1 MKKLLV
7 LPVLCYCVP
16 IMAQQMFTGSVID
29 ETTRLPVSGATIAIQ
44 NSKMVTTTD
53 RYGNFS
59 LTTNNKKINLV
70 ILGRGY
76 EEQIIVLELPLKEPL
91 KINLSEKVA
100 QIDEVVLTTGYQKIP
115 KERSTGS
122 FSSVSN
128 SALNTQVSTNILD
141 RLAATANGIVINKG
155 TSQGGSQIMVRGLST
170 IQGPK
175 SPLIVVDNFPYDG
188 DISNIDPNIV
198 ESITVLKDAAASS
211 IWGAR
216 AANGVIVIT
225 TKTAKYNQPVTVN
238 FNTYLMTSP
247 KPDFNYLKTMS
258 SADFIDVEQEL
269 FKKNFY
275 NTDINSTSHPVLS
288 PVVDLLN
295 KEKKGLLSPEY
306 VRNEIERLKT
316 IDSRDQY
323 RKYMYQPLENRQYS
337 LSMAGGAPQFS
348 WTSSLGYDD
357 NTGNLGEKYERV
369 NLRFQNTWQ
378 PLKNLTLNTGIF
390 FTHSATQSGRSA
402 FGSIIMKTNAVPY
415 MEMADAFG
423 NPLAVSKSYEQG
435 YKSALGNG
443 KLLDWN
449 YYPLN
454 DWEHNTA
461 KSKSSEII
469 LNAGLNYKLLKGL
482 DVDIKYQYQITA
494 GLSNTMYVEGSYFV
508 RDYVNRF
515 TVINSDGSLTYN
527 VPKGAILD
535 KTNSQLHIN
544 NFRGQLNFNRG
555 FGKHQVSAILGS
567 EVRDSNSQSSNNRY
581 YGYDPNNL
589 SFGMVDLSKR
599 FPIIAGGTAFIDN
612 LNSLRES
619 TNRFVSVYGN
629 AAYTYDNRYTISGSA
644 RRDASNLF
652 GLKTNDQWNPFW
664 SAGLSWNVA
673 NEKFYA
679 ISWLP
684 NLKLRGSYGF
694 NGNINP
700 AMVAVTTM
708 ALLGVSTYTQEQM
721 ARFDNYYN
729 PQLRWET
736 VRMINAGLDF
746 ATKNNRISG
755 SVEYFQ
761 KKGENLFGQVP
772 LDYTI
777 GISSLVWNVAGIEGK
792 GVDVELKT
800 ININKSFRWLT
811 TLNFSTYKDKVTK
824 YYPSSTM
831 ARNFVLASV
840 PISGIEG
847 LPVYSIFGYQW
858 AGLDPQTGD
867 PRGYLNGEVSKDYA
881 NIMGG
886 DVKDLQYFG
895 SAVPTVYGS
904 FTNTFVYKQLSLDV
918 GITYKLG
925 YYFRKPSINYTSL
938 FREWNGH
945 SDYEQRWQKPGDEA
959 FTNVPSNLYQT
970 NSNRD
975 AFYAGSAAL
984 IEKGDHVRLQYINLA
999 YEISKRQWQSLPL
1012 KSLQLYANVSNLGIL
1027 WQESKSGIDPDFNLG
1042 NNTLKPPM
1050 TFTLGLKAKF

>member
-1 MKKLLV
+1 MKKILL
-7 LPVLCYCVP
+7 LTVLCCWVTVT
-16 IMAQQMFTGSVID
+16 AQQLFTGKVID
-29 ETTRLPVSGATIAIQ
+29 EVTRLPLKDVTVAIQ
-44 NSKMVTTTD
+44 NTKTVTRTD
-53 RYGNFS
+53 ADGNF
-59 LTTNNKKINLV
+59 NLSTSDTKLSIV
-70 ILGRGY
+70 ILGTAY
-76 EEQIIVLELPLKEPL
+76 EEQVVNLELPLKGQL
-91 KINLSEKVA
+91 MVYLSEKVA
-100 QIDEVVLTTGYQKIP
+100 QIEEVVLTTGYQKIP

-122 FSSVSN
+122 FSSVN
-128 SALNTQVSTNILD
+128 KAALNTQVSTNILD
-141 RLAATANGIVINKG
+141 RLATTANGIVINKG
-155 TSQGGSQIMVRGLST
+155 TSQGGAQIMVRGLST

-175 SPLIVVDNFPYDG
+175 TPLIVVDNFPYDG
-188 DISNIDPNIV
+188 DIANIDPNVV
-198 ESITVLKDAAASS
+198 ENITILKDASAAS

-225 TKTAKYNQPVTVN
+225 TRTAKYNQPISVD
-238 FNTYLMTSP
+238 FNTYLMTGP
-247 KPDFNYLKTMS
+247 KPDFNDLKVIS

-269 FKKNFY
+269 FKRNFY

-295 KEKKGLLSPEY
+295 KEKKGLLSSDF

-323 RKYMYQPLENRQYS
+323 KKYMYQPLENRQYS

-357 NTGNLGEKYERV
+357 NTGNLGERYERV

-402 FGSIIMKTNAVPY
+402 YGSIIMKTNAVPY

-423 NPLAVSKSYEQG
+423 NALAVSKSYEQG

-449 YYPLN
+449 YYPLT
-454 DWEHNTA
+454 DWQHNTA
-461 KSKSSEII
+461 TGKSSEII

-482 DVDIKYQYQITA
+482 DVDVKYQYQRTT
-494 GLSNTMYVEGSYFV
+494 GLSNTLYDEESYFV

-515 TVINSDGSLTYN
+515 TVISSNGSVTYN
-527 VPKGAILD
+527 VPKGAIMD
-535 KTNSQLHIN
+535 KTNSQLLIN

-555 FGKHQVSAILGS
+555 FGKHQISAILGS
-567 EVRDSNSQSSNNRY
+567 EVRDANSQSGNNRY
-581 YGYDPNNL
+581 YGYDANNL

-599 FPIIAGGTAFIDN
+599 FPIIAGGTAFIDD
-612 LNSLRES
+612 LNSLRGS
-619 TNRFVSVYGN
+619 TNRFVSVYAN
-629 AAYTYDNRYTISGSA
+629 AAYTFDNRYTISGSA

-664 SAGLSWNVA
+664 STGILWNVA

-746 ATKNNRISG
+746 STNNDRISG

-777 GISSLVWNVAGIEGK
+777 GLSSLVWNVAGIEGK

-800 ININKSFRWLT
+800 ININKPFRWLT

-824 YYPSSTM
+824 YYPNSTI
-831 ARNFVLASV
+831 ARSFVLSTV

-847 LPVYSIFGYQW
+847 LPVYSMFGYRW
-858 AGLDPQTGD
+858 AGLDPETGD

-881 NIMGG
+881 KITGA
-886 DVKDLQYFG
+886 DVKDL
-895 SAVPTVYGS
+895 
-904 FTNTFVYKQLSLDV
+904 
-918 GITYKLG
+918 
-925 YYFRKPSINYTSL
+925 
-938 FREWNGH
+938 
-945 SDYEQRWQKPGDEA
+945 
-959 FTNVPSNLYQT
+959 
-970 NSNRD
+970 
-975 AFYAGSAAL
+975 
-984 IEKGDHVRLQYINLA
+984 
-999 YEISKRQWQSLPL
+999 
-1012 KSLQLYANVSNLGIL
+1012 
-1027 WQESKSGIDPDFNLG
+1027 
-1042 NNTLKPPM
+1042 
-1050 TFTLGLKAKF
+1050 